1 MISIRNSMQPDHSK
15 SYGAI
20 NEYES

>member
-1 MISIRNSMQPDHSK
+1 MQPDHSK

-20 NEYES
+20 NEYDS